1 MFMMKRTALQLAISI
16 GTFALPNMASAS
28 STPMTNPNAGV
39 VVGYWHNWCDGS
51 GYKGGNAPCVTLD
64 EVNPMYN
71 IVNVSF
77 MKVYDLADGRIPTFK
92 LDPTIGLSEQQF
104 INQISELNRQGRS
117 VLLALGGADAHVE
130 LKTGDERAFA
140 DEIIRLTEKY
150 GFDGLD
156 IDLEQAAVTA
166 ENNQTVI
173 PDALKLVKDH
183 YREQGKNFLITMAP
197 EFPYLTSGGKY
208 VPYID
213 NLEGYYDWINP
224 QFYNQGGDG
233 IWVEGVGWIAQ
244 NNDELKEEF
253 IYYIADSLSNGTR
266 GFHKIP
272 HDKLVFGIPSS
283 IDAAATG
290 YVQEPQDLYTAFD
303 RLTEQ
308 GQPLRG
314 VMTWSVNWDM
324 GTNAQG
330 QQYNEQFIKDYGPFI
345 HGQVTPPPGN
355 DGEPVL
361 KGIENARVLHR
372 GDFDEL
378 AGVTAYDEEDGDL
391 TSSIVVE
398 GYVDTVAIGTYALT
412 YKVADSDGNE
422 TTQVRTIEVYSQKP
436 VFEGVVNTSIL
447 VGESFDLRAGVS
459 ASDPEDGDL
468 THAIEVLGSVDSDK
482 LGDYTLTYRVTDS
495 ALQTV
500 QAQRVITVTDGSTCA
515 NAWDSGT
522 VYVEGD
528 KVSHENQT
536 WQAGWWTRG
545 EEPGTT
551 GEWGVWSKVSDSSC
565 GGETPDPDIAPSL
578 SVTGLSSS
586 YTLDN
591 GQVVIELQL
600 SSNEALD
607 VTSTVRTAAGQ
618 VAEQTQSQVNGQ
630 SSQSIVLND
639 IEAGTFNLS
648 VKGIA
653 EDGESVVF
661 EQGFAVTDEAV
672 IPPPGDYPDYV
683 AGTSYEAGDRVVG
696 ADNGVYECKP
706 WPYTAWC
713 ASESYAPGD
722 SLYWDDAWVKL

>member
-1 MFMMKRTALQLAISI
+1 MFMMKRTALQLAISF
-16 GTFALPNMASAS
+16 GMVALPNAANAS

-104 INQISELNRQGRS
+104 IDQISELNRQGRS

-253 IYYIADSLSNGTR
+253 IYYISDSLSNGTR

-303 RLTEQ
+303 HLTEQ

-361 KGIENARVLHR
+361 KGIENARILHR

-378 AGVTAYDEEDGDL
+378 AGVTAHDEEDGDL

-398 GYVDTVAIGTYALT
+398 GYVDTSAIGTYALT

-447 VGESFDLRAGVS
+447 VGESFDPRAGVS

-468 THAIEVLGSVDSDK
+468 TQAIEVLGSVDSDK

-515 NAWDSGT
+515 NAWDAGT

-565 GGETPDPDIAPSL
+565 GGETPDPDVDPSL
-578 SVTGLSSS
+578 SVTGLASS
-586 YTLDN
+586 YTLDS

-607 VTSTVRTAAGQ
+607 VTTTVRNAADR
-618 VAEQTQSQVNGQ
+618 VIEQTQSQVNGQ
-630 SSQSIVLND
+630 SSQRIVLND
-639 IEAGTFNLS
+639 IEAGTFKLS
-648 VKGIA
+648 TNGIA

-672 IPPPGDYPDYV
+672 TPPPGDYPDYV

-713 ASESYAPGD
+713 ASPSYAPGD
-722 SLYWDDAWVKL
+722 SLYWDDAWTKL